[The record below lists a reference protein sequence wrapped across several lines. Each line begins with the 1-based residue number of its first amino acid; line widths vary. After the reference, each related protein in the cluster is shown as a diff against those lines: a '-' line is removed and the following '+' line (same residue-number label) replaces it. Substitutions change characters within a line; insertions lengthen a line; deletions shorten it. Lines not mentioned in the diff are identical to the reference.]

1 MRISNIEV
9 GKIRIPL
16 KRPFK
21 TALREVYELENV
33 IVKVTTDTDS
43 VGYGEA
49 AVTPV
54 ITGDTIG
61 SIMCTITDYIK
72 PKIIGMEVENLEL
85 IMAEIDTS
93 LVHNENAKAAVDMAV
108 YDLFGQLYGA
118 PVFKLLGGFRNKLTT
133 DITISVNEP
142 DEMAKDAAEAA
153 KRGYKTLKVKVGKD
167 SSKDLER
174 LKAVRNAVGY
184 DIDIRIDANQGWTP
198 KEAVKILR
206 KIEDDGLCIELVEQ
220 PVKSSDIIGLKYV
233 TDNVEIPVLADE
245 SVFSPLDAANII
257 QNRAADLINIKLMKT
272 GGIHNALKICNLA
285 ETYGIECMLGC
296 MMESKVGL
304 TAACHLACAKS
315 IITRF
320 DLDGPNLCAQD
331 PVAGGANYNE
341 YMITLD
347 NKPGLGFEEIGSVT
361 YY

>member
-1 MRISNIEV
+1 LRINDIEV
-9 GKIRIPL
+9 GKIKIPL
-16 KRPFK
+16 KKPFK
-21 TALREVYELENV
+21 TALREVYELENM
-33 IVKVTTDTDS
+33 IVKITTDTDS
-43 VGYGEA
+43 IGYGEA

-61 SIMCTITDYIK
+61 SIKCAITDYIK
-72 PKIIGMEVENLEL
+72 PKIIGMEVENLES
-85 IMAEIDTS
+85 IMTEIDAS
-93 LVHNENAKAAVDMAV
+93 LVHNENAKASVDMAI

-118 PVFKLLGGFRNKLTT
+118 PVFKLLGGFRNKVVT

-142 DEMAKDAAEAA
+142 EDMAKDAIEAVE
-153 KRGYKTLKVKVGKD
+153 KGYETLKVKVGKNP
-167 SSKDLER
+167 SKDLER
-174 LKAVRNAVGY
+174 LKAIRAAIGY

-206 KIEDDGLCIELVEQ
+206 KMEDDGLCIELVEQ
-220 PVKSSDIIGLKYV
+220 PVKASDIIGLKYV
-233 TDNVEIPVLADE
+233 ADNVEIPVLADE

-272 GGIHNALKICNLA
+272 GGIHNALKICDLA

-296 MMESKVGL
+296 MMESKIGL

-320 DLDGPNLCAQD
+320 DLDGPNLCAED
-331 PVAGGANYNE
+331 PVIGGANYDE
-341 YMITLD
+341 YVITLD
-347 NKPGLGFEEIGSVT
+347 NKTGLGFKEINSVE